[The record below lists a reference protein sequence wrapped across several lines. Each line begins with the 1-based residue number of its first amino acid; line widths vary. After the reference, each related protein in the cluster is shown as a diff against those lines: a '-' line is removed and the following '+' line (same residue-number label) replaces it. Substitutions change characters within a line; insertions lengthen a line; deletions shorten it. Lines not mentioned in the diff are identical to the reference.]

1 MTPEE
6 QTKLV
11 ERLQGPF
18 VGNPFDERVLKD
30 QSAKEIKA
38 LQKENARLREG
49 FEGAFKEGYG
59 QGWVDYGPVNYETHR
74 DMRWLE
80 SEAFKGTQ

>member
-30 QSAKEIKA
+30 QAAKEIKA
-38 LQKENARLREG
+38 LQKENARLRE
-49 FEGAFKEGYG
+49 ENDSLWK
-59 QGWVDYGPVNYETHR
+59 T
-74 DMRWLE
+74 LE
-80 SEAFKGTQ
+80 RTQ